1 MPRPQRSLVALCI
14 AVVALAPLLHGIDA
28 LAQAVLDPQWV
39 LLPDEVLVC
48 VCSLLEPD
56 PEQPLALVS
65 LLPSR
70 APPPQSL
77 A

>member
-28 LAQAVLDPQWV
+28 LAHAVLDPHWV
-39 LLPDEVLVC
+39 LLPDEVVVC
-48 VCSLLEPD
+48 VCSLPD
-56 PEQPLALVS
+56 ADAEQPLALVS

-70 APPPQSL
+70 APPAQSL